1 MTKRIGEKDEIR
13 KEGGKERNPERHSE
27 RTKEG
32 ENAVKILISKK
43 QY

>member
-27 RTKEG
+27 RTKER